1 MAGNVLEFTDSNFQQ
16 EVLESTQPVLVDFW
30 AEWCGPCKMLTPTI
44 EALANDFQGKVRIGK
59 INIDHHPNQAANYGV
74 SAIPAMASCSAWRS
88 IVCMRSRFGLLWG
101 CEAPGA
107 MPDHSGFGD
116 PIRRK

>member
-74 SAIPAMASCSAWRS
+74 SAIPALLVFKDGQVVKSLT
-88 IVCMRSRFGLLWG
+88 GL
-101 CEAPGA
+101 APK
-107 MPDHSGFGD
+107 DKLST
-116 PIRRK
+116 RLNSVL